1 MDLDADERAV
11 EVTQQNHQKKYICRS
26 VEDAGE
32 EKKKKDIKVKVKVKV
47 KAQIIRLPFSA
58 PALESSIEKQ
68 ADNRRISSSELERRH
83 Q

>member
-1 MDLDADERAV
+1 MDLDADVRAIV
-11 EVTQQNHQKKYICRS
+11 VMQQNHQKKYICRS

-32 EKKKKDIKVKVKVKV
+32 EKKKDIKVKVKV